1 VFVQVDGGFGCLA
14 GRTGAV
20 RARTVHA
27 GCFADSST
35 STILADCATSPS
47 TDALAAASYFES
59 CWRIALRHSDV
70 LTMTSWM
77 GLTRSRTVD
86 CLPRQRFP
94 SQEVVI
100 GRVGVAHAFAD
111 ALNAPGPCEVS
122 E

>member
-1 VFVQVDGGFGCLA
+1 
-14 GRTGAV
+14 
-20 RARTVHA
+20 
-27 GCFADSST
+27 
-35 STILADCATSPS
+35 
-47 TDALAAASYFES
+47 
-59 CWRIALRHSDV
+59 
-70 LTMTSWM
+70 M

-122 E
+122 ELLGEAAVAELDA